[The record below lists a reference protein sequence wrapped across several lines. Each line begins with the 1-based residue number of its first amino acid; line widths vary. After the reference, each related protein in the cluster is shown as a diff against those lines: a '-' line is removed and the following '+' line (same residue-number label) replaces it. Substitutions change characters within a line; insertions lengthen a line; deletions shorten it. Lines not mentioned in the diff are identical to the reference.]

1 MRRADCDQHY
11 TQENYPNSSAQDKVT
26 EARNEGRETKM
37 HATAEVQGTAR
48 GVQNNAVMMNREG
61 ETGAK
66 VIAEREE
73 KGRYSHVWKRVAKE
87 RMKNDRS

>member
-1 MRRADCDQHY
+1 
-11 TQENYPNSSAQDKVT
+11 
-26 EARNEGRETKM
+26 M

-73 KGRYSHVWKRVAKE
+73 TGQVFTCVE
-87 RMKNDRS
+87 TCG